1 MSFQITEIVEVHP
14 ERIRAVVN
22 HGNNQVPVMIAG
34 SKAEDLAVGK
44 SFQATIGYD
53 EIRNWNV
60 VSDFEDARSGI
71 WQEADGIHLLGR
83 VHNLLDYGDGKI
95 IIDVYMQNGS
105 ELFTVDSET
114 VDDALEA
121 NDGLEITVGNLYV
134 YPDDR

>member
-1 MSFQITEIVEVHP
+1 MSFQIVEIVAPRP
-14 ERIRAVVN
+14 EEIRAIVD
-22 HGNNQVPVMIAG
+22 HEGNQMPAVIAG
-34 SKAEDLAVGK
+34 SKAEDIAVGK

-95 IIDVYMQNGS
+95 IIDVYIHNGS
-105 ELFTVDSET
+105 ELFTVDAET
-114 VDDALEA
+114 IADVPEA
-121 NDGLEITVGNLYV
+121 NDGVEITVGKLYI
-134 YPDDR
+134 YPRLE